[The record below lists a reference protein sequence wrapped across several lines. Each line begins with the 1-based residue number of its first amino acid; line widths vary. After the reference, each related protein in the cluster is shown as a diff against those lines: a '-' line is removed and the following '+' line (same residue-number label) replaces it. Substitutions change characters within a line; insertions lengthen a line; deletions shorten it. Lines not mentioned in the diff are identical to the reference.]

1 MIYLKLNNSYSMEQ
15 FYDKIKDT
23 HFEAG
28 PAQLVE
34 YGPALV
40 IAFPELDR
48 NNQVQILRDRKGR
61 FCVMRS
67 TQPIGLDKIL
77 ENMFLEELTNGLTGM
92 SAVFGNKKK
101 LCNALVEKTAAHI
114 DELNL

>member
-1 MIYLKLNNSYSMEQ
+1 MIYLELKNSYSMEE
-15 FYDKIKDT
+15 FYNKIKDT
-23 HFEAG
+23 RFEAG

-77 ENMFLEELTNGLTGM
+77 KNMVLEDLTDGLTGM
-92 SAVFGNKKK
+92 SAIIGNKKK
-101 LCNALVEKTAAHI
+101 LCNALVEKTAAQI